1 MEAWQQRAAST
12 SLLWTGSSFEPC
24 LSIPLT
30 DRGFRYGMA
39 FFESIA
45 VREGRAEFLEAHLA
59 RLDAAC
65 RQCGWPV
72 ESAALQRAGEQ
83 LERLAQSSSA
93 QLFSRIYL
101 TAGDGGP
108 ADPVT
113 APRLFVFAEPR
124 PLPAAHSLRVRL
136 HPAPFLPVL
145 DGLKTANYWPNAE
158 ALRQA
163 RQSGA
168 DEALL
173 FNPSGDLVS
182 TCMANVFI
190 EVAGEWITPPPSCGA
205 RQGVTREWVMRRR
218 EISERPVRRDDLSR
232 ATACFLTSCWSG
244 PVPVSHLEERA
255 LDPGFAMALSAEFF
269 GEP

>member
-1 MEAWQQRAAST
+1 MAASFFFQ
-12 SLLWTGSSFEPC
+12 WTGAAFEPC
-24 LSIPLT
+24 AALPLT

-39 FFESIA
+39 LFESIA
-45 VREGRAEFLEAHLA
+45 VRGGRAEFLEAHLA

-72 ESAALQRAGEQ
+72 ENAALRHAGKQ
-83 LERLAQSSSA
+83 LERLAQSSPDP
-93 QLFSRIYL
+93 LFARLYL

-113 APRLFVFAEPR
+113 APRVFVFAEPR
-124 PLPAAHSLRVRL
+124 PRPVAHSLCVRL
-136 HPAPFLPVL
+136 HPAPFLPPL
-145 DGLKTANYWPNAE
+145 GGLKTANYWPNAE

-163 RQSGA
+163 RQTRA

-173 FNPSGDLVS
+173 FTPSGELIS
-182 TCMANVFI
+182 ACMANVFL
-190 EVAGEWITPPPSCGA
+190 EVEGQWITPPLGCGA
-205 RQGVTREWVMRRR
+205 RAGVTREWVMRRR
-218 EISERPVRRDDLSR
+218 EIAEGPVHRDDLNR
-232 ATACFLTSCWSG
+232 ATACFLTSCWAG

-255 LDPGFAMALSAEFF
+255 LDPSFAMALSAEFF